1 MDSVA
6 KEHNAV
12 HNEDWP
18 KDIDLKGFE
27 AGAYNSHKKYECDSF
42 PHVDFAHGSNQ
53 GFVRVGDHFVK
64 DEGLLIFR
72 EVLIKVFVN
81 KVFGGEVTDDELED
95 VKEDEVSYNI
105 V

>member
-1 MDSVA
+1 MNCVA

-12 HNEDWP
+12 HNENWP

-27 AGAYNSHKKYECDSF
+27 TGTYNSHQKHKCDSF
-42 PHVDFAHGSNQ
+42 PHVDLAHGSNQ
-53 GFVRVGDHFVK
+53 GFVRVGNHFVK

-72 EVLIKVFVN
+72 EVLIKVFVD
-81 KVFGGEVTDDELED
+81 KVFGGEVTYDELED
-95 VKEDEVSYNI
+95 VKEDEVSDNI